1 MLDAVRE
8 ENPALKDK
16 DEFDVICHIAYDAKP
31 LTRRER
37 VDGVQKRDYLHK
49 FEGDARKVIEGLI
62 DKYADHGILNI
73 EDNKVLE
80 MNPFDRIGKKS
91 RIMKLFN
98 GKDGYRQTLL
108 DLENELYKEA

>member
-1 MLDAVRE
+1 MSLM
-8 ENPALKDK
+8 
-16 DEFDVICHIAYDAKP
+16 
-31 LTRRER
+31 
-37 VDGVQKRDYLHK
+37 
-49 FEGDARKVIEGLI
+49 